1 MSEATL
7 AARDLLRRFPL
18 IDGHNDLPW
27 ALRERAAPVDL
38 AEPVAG
44 THTDLPR
51 LAAGGVGAQFWSVF
65 VPASIPGDTAVTTVL
80 EQIDLARRMIAAYPA
95 ALELA
100 LTAADVERIFAA
112 GRVASLL
119 GAEGGHCIA
128 SSLGVLRMLYEL
140 GVRYMTLTHNMN
152 VGWADSATDTPA
164 AGGLTDFGRDVVR
177 EMQRLGML
185 VDLSHVSIST
195 MHDALDVAQ
204 APVIFSHSSAR
215 ALCDSPRNVP
225 DDVLARL
232 ADNGGVCMVTFVPGF
247 VSQECA
253 DWLAGL
259 KAEAARR
266 GLDPKDFAQLYSI
279 KAEWEAAHPRPQATL
294 AQVADHV
301 EHVRRVAGVEH
312 VGLGGDFDGTP
323 DVTVGLEDV
332 STYPALFAELLARG
346 WTEPDC
352 AALAGGNL
360 LRALRA
366 AGGGYGR
373 HILTIGTHEDHF
385 PNPCRVVERRWM
397 AASHASRRVG
407 AWWIDGSGRSSIK
420 GVRDPICQ
428 NARLVRKVQL
438 IPVYGQRLYTL
449 RHATRAL
456 RLARPAAASG
466 RVSGPRRRRVCPG
479 WTGRGAIVR
488 RISRRVC
495 RARPRRQ
502 DPELGAHA
510 VRRQQVSHRAR
521 PRVRHRGGRLARL
534 VAARRAARRGRRMAA
549 GGRRQHQR
557 DVRRAAADRTDSDRR
572 RLRGAAGQPR

>member
-1 MSEATL
+1 MSEPTL

-27 ALRERAAPVDL
+27 ALRDRTAPVNL

-65 VPASIPGDTAVTTVL
+65 VPASIPGDAAVTAVL
-80 EQIDLARRMIAAYPA
+80 EQIDLARRMIAAHPQ

-128 SSLGVLRMLYEL
+128 GSLGVLRMLYEL
-140 GVRYMTLTHNMN
+140 GVRYMTLAHNLN

-185 VDLSHVSIST
+185 VDLSHVSVST
-195 MHDALDVAQ
+195 MHDALDIAA

-215 ALCDSPRNVP
+215 AVCDTPRNVP
-225 DDVLARL
+225 DEVLARL
-232 ADNGGVCMVTFVPGF
+232 PANGGVCMVTFVPGF

-266 GLDPKDFAQLYSI
+266 GLDPKHLPELFSI
-279 KAEWEAAHPRPQATL
+279 KAEWEAVHPQPRATL

-312 VGLGGDFDGTP
+312 VGLGGDFDGTQ
-323 DVTVGLEDV
+323 DVTVGLEDT
-332 STYPALFAELLARG
+332 STYPALFAKLLARG

-352 AALAGGNL
+352 AALAGGNM
-360 LRALRA
+360 LR
-366 AGGGYGR
+366 
-373 HILTIGTHEDHF
+373 
-385 PNPCRVVERRWM
+385 V
-397 AASHASRRVG
+397 
-407 AWWIDGSGRSSIK
+407 
-420 GVRDPICQ
+420 
-428 NARLVRKVQL
+428 
-438 IPVYGQRLYTL
+438 
-449 RHATRAL
+449 
-456 RLARPAAASG
+456 
-466 RVSGPRRRRVCPG
+466 
-479 WTGRGAIVR
+479 
-488 RISRRVC
+488 
-495 RARPRRQ
+495 
-502 DPELGAHA
+502 
-510 VRRQQVSHRAR
+510 
-521 PRVRHRGGRLARL
+521 
-534 VAARRAARRGRRMAA
+534 
-549 GGRRQHQR
+549 
-557 DVRRAAADRTDSDRR
+557 
-572 RLRGAAGQPR
+572 LRGAESHAVTCLLAS